1 MSNYDVDERERQERT
16 ERFEHAI
23 NCMDIAPVSMM
34 AFERVAL
41 ENKVS
46 LKNLL
51 QTMLLNA
58 LDRELSKKQDV
69 QLEFPFVEGR
79 YG

>member
-1 MSNYDVDERERQERT
+1 MTNYDVDARERQERF

-23 NCMDIAPVSMM
+23 NCMDISPVTMM
-34 AFERVAL
+34 AFERIAK
-41 ENKVS
+41 EHKIS
-46 LKNLL
+46 LTSLL

-58 LDRELSKKQDV
+58 LDRELSKNQDV
-69 QLEFPFVEGR
+69 QLEFPFLESN

>member
-1 MSNYDVDERERQERT
+1 MTNYDVDARERQERC

-23 NCMDIAPVSMM
+23 NCMDISPISMM
-34 AFERVAL
+34 AFERIAL
-41 ENKVS
+41 EHKVP
-46 LKNLL
+46 LKELL

-58 LDRELSKKQDV
+58 LDKELDKDKELDFIDG
-69 QLEFPFVEGR
+69 L

>member
-1 MSNYDVDERERQERT
+1 MSNYDIDALKRQERC

-23 NCMDIAPVSMM
+23 NCMDIAPVAMM
-34 AFERVAL
+34 SFERIAI
-41 ENKVS
+41 EHKVS
-46 LKNLL
+46 LVELL

-58 LDRELSKKQDV
+58 LDRELAKGQELD
-69 QLEFPFVEGR
+69 FVDGL

>member
-1 MSNYDVDERERQERT
+1 MTNYDVDQRERQERI

-34 AFERVAL
+34 AFERVSL
-41 ENKVS
+41 ENEVT
-46 LKNLL
+46 LKHLL

-58 LDRELSKKQDV
+58 LDRELSRKQDV

>member
-1 MSNYDVDERERQERT
+1 MTNYDVDARERQERC

-23 NCMDIAPVSMM
+23 NCMDIAPVAMM
-34 AFERVAL
+34 SFERIAI
-41 ENKVS
+41 EHKVS
-46 LKNLL
+46 LVELL

-58 LDRELSKKQDV
+58 LDKELAKDKELD
-69 QLEFPFVEGR
+69 FVDGL

>member
-1 MSNYDVDERERQERT
+1 MTNYDVDARERQERI

-34 AFERVAL
+34 AFERIAH
-41 ENKVS
+41 EQKVS
-46 LKNLL
+46 LVGLL

-58 LDRELSKKQDV
+58 LDRELSRKQDV
-69 QLEFPFVEGR
+69 QLEFSFTDDY

>member
-1 MSNYDVDERERQERT
+1 MTNYDVDERERQERT

-34 AFERVAL
+34 AFERIAL
-41 ENKVS
+41 EHKMP
-46 LKNLL
+46 LKELL
-51 QTMLLNA
+51 QTMLLHA
-58 LDRELSKKQDV
+58 LDEELTKDKELDYV
-69 QLEFPFVEGR
+69 DGL

>member
-1 MSNYDVDERERQERT
+1 MTNYDVDARERQEQT

-23 NCMDIAPVSMM
+23 NCMDISPITMM

-41 ENKVS
+41 EHKIT
-46 LKNLL
+46 LTNLL
-51 QTMLLNA
+51 QTMLLTA
-58 LDRELSKKQDV
+58 LDRELSKNQDV
-69 QLEFPFVEGR
+69 QLEFPFLESN

>member
-1 MSNYDVDERERQERT
+1 MTNYDVDQRERQERS

-23 NCMDIAPVSMM
+23 NCMDIAPITMM

-41 ENKVS
+41 ENEVS
-46 LKNLL
+46 LKHLL
-51 QTMLLNA
+51 QTMLLYA

>member
-1 MSNYDVDERERQERT
+1 MTNYDVDQLERQERS

-23 NCMDIAPVSMM
+23 NCMDIAPITMM

-51 QTMLLNA
+51 QSMLLNA

-69 QLEFPFVEGR
+69 ELEFSFVEGR

>member
-16 ERFEHAI
+16 GRFEHAI

-34 AFERVAL
+34 AFERIAL
-41 ENKVS
+41 EHKVS
-46 LKNLL
+46 LVELL
-51 QTMLLNA
+51 QTMLLHA
-58 LDRELSKKQDV
+58 LDEELSKDK

>member
-23 NCMDIAPVSMM
+23 NCMDIAPVSMI
-34 AFERVAL
+34 AFERIAL
-41 ENKVS
+41 EHKIS
-46 LKNLL
+46 LRELL
-51 QTMLLNA
+51 QTMLLHA
-58 LDRELSKKQDV
+58 LDEELSRDK
-69 QLEFPFVEGR
+69 QLEFSFVEGR

>member
-1 MSNYDVDERERQERT
+1 MTNYDVDARERQERC

-23 NCMDIAPVSMM
+23 NCMDIAPVAMM
-34 AFERVAL
+34 SFERIAI
-41 ENKVS
+41 EHKVS
-46 LKNLL
+46 LVELL

-58 LDRELSKKQDV
+58 LDRELTKGQELDYV
-69 QLEFPFVEGR
+69 DGL

>member
-1 MSNYDVDERERQERT
+1 MTNYDLDEIERNKRN

-23 NCMDIAPVSMM
+23 NCMDISPISMM
-34 AFERVAL
+34 AFERIAK

-46 LKNLL
+46 LTSLL
-51 QTMLLNA
+51 QTILLNA
-58 LDRELSKKQDV
+58 LDEELNKDKETYTIDYSF
-69 QLEFPFVEGR
+69 ER

>member
-34 AFERVAL
+34 AFERIAL
-41 ENKVS
+41 EHKIS
-46 LKNLL
+46 LVELL
-51 QTMLLNA
+51 QTMLLHA
-58 LDRELSKKQDV
+58 LDKELTKDE
-69 QLEFPFVEGR
+69 EFSFVDGQ

>member
-1 MSNYDVDERERQERT
+1 MTNYDVDARERQERC

-34 AFERVAL
+34 AFERIAQ
-41 ENKVS
+41 EHKVS
-46 LKNLL
+46 LVELL

-58 LDRELSKKQDV
+58 LDKELAKGQELD
-69 QLEFPFVEGR
+69 FVDGL

>member
-1 MSNYDVDERERQERT
+1 MSNYDEDERERQERT

-23 NCMDIAPVSMM
+23 NCMDIAPVAMM
-34 AFERVAL
+34 AFERIAH
-41 ENKVS
+41 EHEVS
-46 LKNLL
+46 LVGLL

>member
-1 MSNYDVDERERQERT
+1 MTNYDVDALERQERC

-23 NCMDIAPVSMM
+23 NCMDIAPIAMM
-34 AFERVAL
+34 SFERIAI
-41 ENKVS
+41 EHKIS
-46 LKNLL
+46 LVELL

-58 LDRELSKKQDV
+58 LDRELTKGQELD
-69 QLEFPFVEGR
+69 FVDGI

>member
-1 MSNYDVDERERQERT
+1 MTNYDVDQRERQERS

>member
-1 MSNYDVDERERQERT
+1 MTNYDVDARERQERF

-23 NCMDIAPVSMM
+23 NCMDISPVSMM
-34 AFERVAL
+34 AFERIAK
-41 ENKVS
+41 EYKVS
-46 LKNLL
+46 LTSLL

-58 LDRELSKKQDV
+58 LDKELSKNNP
-69 QLEFPFVEGR
+69 QLEFPFLESN

>member
-1 MSNYDVDERERQERT
+1 MSNYDIDALKRQERC

-23 NCMDIAPVSMM
+23 NCMDISPLAMM
-34 AFERVAL
+34 SFEKIAL
-41 ENKVS
+41 ENEVS
-46 LKNLL
+46 LVELL

-58 LDRELSKKQDV
+58 LDRELTKSQEIDYV
-69 QLEFPFVEGR
+69 DGL

>member
-16 ERFEHAI
+16 ERCEHAI

-34 AFERVAL
+34 AFERIAL
-41 ENKVS
+41 EHKVS
-46 LKNLL
+46 LVELL

-58 LDRELSKKQDV
+58 LDKELTKGE
-69 QLEFPFVEGR
+69 EFSFIDGL

>member
-1 MSNYDVDERERQERT
+1 MSNYDIDALERQERC

-34 AFERVAL
+34 AFERIAQ
-41 ENKVS
+41 EHKVS
-46 LKNLL
+46 LVELL

-58 LDRELSKKQDV
+58 LDKELA
-69 QLEFPFVEGR
+69 
-79 YG
+79 

>member
-1 MSNYDVDERERQERT
+1 MTNYDVDARERQERI

-34 AFERVAL
+34 AFERIAL
-41 ENKVS
+41 EHKVS
-46 LKNLL
+46 LVGLL

-58 LDRELSKKQDV
+58 LDKELTKDK
-69 QLEFPFVEGR
+69 QLEFSFIDDH